1 MINGVLAGGA
11 VASAHIGNVPWHGTG
26 WRMEVYGREG
36 TVVASSEDWPQFGNI
51 QLWGVRG
58 NQKVVRPTGLEKMTV
73 PALEKLTVPDRLIQG
88 PGKISERESFD
99 AAALIGQ
106 LYLILAKAIREGSEV
121 GPDFNLA
128 VERHRLLDVIQRSS
142 DEGRKLEVH

>member
-1 MINGVLAGGA
+1 MV
-11 VASAHIGNVPWHGTG
+11 SAHIGNVPWHGTG

-51 QLWGVRG
+51 QIWGVQG
-58 NQKVVRPTGLEKMTV
+58 NQGAVRPTGFEKLTV
-73 PALEKLTVPDRLIQG
+73 PELERLTVPDRLIHV
-88 PGKISERESFD
+88 PGRMRVTEPSD

-106 LYLILAKAIREGSEV
+106 LYLILARAIREESEV

-128 VERHRLLDVIQRSS
+128 AKRHRLLDAIQRSS